1 VRGLFIG
8 VAWML
13 LVAAPAGA
21 SEVSLSD
28 AQSVTVRALPGERNR
43 VSAAVEGGFV
53 RVVDRAGVTAGP
65 GCTSVDAVTVV
76 CAVLD
81 APVSVGAELGDGDDV
96 LTTTLA
102 TTTTTAD
109 GGAGADE
116 LRTGGGVLRGGP
128 GDDRLVGGTA
138 AGGDGDDVLF
148 GSAGFDRLDG
158 GGGDDVIRGGDGDDE
173 LFGGGGRDR
182 LAGEAGDDY
191 LLAGSGDDVL
201 DGGAGADRLLGGSGT
216 DVLRARDDAADTL
229 ECGSRRLAGD
239 RATVDAADVTLWCS
253 HVARSGAPRLELHE
267 LQVVGR
273 RALRLTVS
281 CPRRAARDCTARGRI
296 TGPSG
301 YRRALTMRVAPGERS
316 RLPIAVP
323 TTHRTRYVVRLEA
336 RRAVLRAV
344 SPYRTV

>member
-1 VRGLFIG
+1 VRGLWIG

-21 SEVSLSD
+21 SEVSFSD
-28 AQSVTVRALPGERNR
+28 ARSVTVRALPGERNR
-43 VSAAVEGGFV
+43 VSATVESGFV
-53 RVVDRAGVTAGP
+53 RVVDRAGATAGP
-65 GCTSVDAVTVV
+65 GCAAVDAVTVA
-76 CAVLD
+76 CAALD

-102 TTTTTAD
+102 ATVD

-128 GDDRLVGGTA
+128 GDDRLVGGSA

-148 GSAGFDRLDG
+148 GSSGFDRLDG
-158 GGGDDVIRGGDGDDE
+158 GGGDDVIRAGDGDDD

-216 DVLRARDDAADTL
+216 DVLRARDGTRDTL
-229 ECGSRRLAGD
+229 ECGSRMLAGD
-239 RATVDAADVTLWCS
+239 RATVDAADVTWWCE

-267 LQVVGR
+267 LQVAGR

-281 CPRRAARDCTARGRI
+281 CPRRTARACTARGRI

-301 YRRALTMRVAPGERS
+301 YRRALTVRVAPGERS
-316 RLPIAVP
+316 RRRIAVP
-323 TTHRTRYVVRLEA
+323 TTRRTRYVVRLEA
-336 RRAVLRAV
+336 RGAVLRAV
-344 SPYRTV
+344 SPYRTA